1 MVVIGSVVGDVGPS
15 DDRYIRE
22 PEVHRYLGSSTV
34 TNTTETR
41 VPAYTAT
48 AYIAERLGRTHYQ
61 SSYRTASYRTA
72 FYRRTPDRVVCFGE
86 ASCRKAFIEQF
97 KG

>member
-1 MVVIGSVVGDVGPS
+1 MIGGVVWNVGLG

-22 PEVHRYLGSSTV
+22 GEVHRYLGPSII
-34 TNTTETR
+34 TNITETR

-61 SSYRTASYRTA
+61 SSYRTASYRAA
-72 FYRRTPDRVVCFGE
+72 FYRRPPSRIVCFGE
-86 ASCRKAFIEQF
+86 TSCRKAFIE
-97 KG
+97 